1 MKTHF
6 ALRTIAAAIGTAT
19 LVMSMSLPVAA
30 QAQAAQAAQDAR
42 DAQIERKVA
51 ALMKQM
57 TVAEKV
63 GQLHQ
68 LSGRQFTGPTSS
80 DYADKLADIRSG
92 KVGSMLNVK
101 GVADTREIQTLALQ
115 SRLKIPLLFSLDVI
129 HGYQTVFPVPL
140 GESAS
145 WDMEAIELSA
155 HIAAREAAASGIHW
169 TFAPMVDVAR
179 DPRWGR
185 VMEGAGEDTFL
196 GSKIAAARVHGF
208 QGKKLGDTDTVM
220 ATAKHFAAY
229 GAAIAG
235 RDYNAVDMSD
245 QQLYAVY
252 LPPFKAAADAGA
264 ATFMNSFNTL
274 NGVPATGSAFLQ
286 RDILKGAWKYK
297 GFIVSD
303 WGSIREMVPHGYA
316 SDLSDAAVKAI
327 NAGSDMD
334 MEGYAYSKH
343 LEDAVKAGKVKMK
356 TLDDAVR
363 RVLVKKFELGLFDD
377 PYRYSDAAREK
388 AVLNDPS
395 HRAAALDVA
404 QKSIVL
410 LKNGAAG
417 TAVATAR
424 PLPLSRQAQRIAVIG
439 PLADAQRDLEGGWVV
454 QGERARVVSILDG
467 IRSHAGKSEVSY
479 VQGCASP
486 CAGTDGFAAAVA
498 AASKADVVVL
508 AVGETWDLSG
518 EAKSRT
524 DITLPGLQEQLFSAL
539 KATGKP
545 VVVVML
551 AGRPL
556 VFNTIADQADAIVYA
571 WFPGTEGGNAVANVL
586 FGDYNPSGKLP
597 ITFPRSVG
605 QIPLS
610 YAQYNT
616 GRPVTDEK
624 NVVYKSAY
632 IDSVNTPRY
641 AFGHGLSYT
650 GFKYSGIS
658 ISSDTMT
665 PGQTVTLS
673 FDLANTGKVEGTEIV
688 QFYLRDMVSSV
699 VRPLKELKG
708 FQKVHLKPG
717 EQRRISFAIDRNLLS
732 FYNSQLKWG
741 AEAGDFKL
749 MIGSASD
756 DIRLESSLKLTQ

>member
-1 MKTHF
+1 MKKQIMMR
-6 ALRTIAAAIGTAT
+6 ALAAAIGTAT
-19 LVMSMSLPVAA
+19 VMMANA
-30 QAQAAQAAQDAR
+30 Q

-68 LSGRQFTGPTSS
+68 ISGRQFTGPTSS
-80 DYADKLADIRSG
+80 EYADKLADIRNG

-101 GVADTREIQTLALQ
+101 GVADTREIQALALQ

-208 QGKKLGDTDTVM
+208 QGKKLGAADSVM

-235 RDYNAVDMSD
+235 RDYNAVDMSE
-245 QQLYAVY
+245 QQLFEVY

-274 NGVPATGSAFLQ
+274 NGIPATGSSFLQ

-303 WGSIREMVPHGYA
+303 WGSVREMVPHGYA
-316 SDLSDAAVKAI
+316 SDLADAGVKAI

-334 MEGYAYSKH
+334 MEGYAFSSH
-343 LEDAVKAGKVKMK
+343 LEDAVKSGKVKMQV
-356 TLDDAVR
+356 LDDAVHR
-363 RVLVKKFELGLFDD
+363 ILYKKFELGLFDD

-404 QKSIVL
+404 RKSMVL
-410 LKNGAAG
+410 LKNEGKL
-417 TAVATAR
+417 
-424 PLPLSRQAQRIAVIG
+424 LPLSREAKRIAVIG
-439 PLADAQRDLEGGWVV
+439 PLADARRDLEGGWVV
-454 QGERARVVSILDG
+454 QGERAKVVSILEG
-467 IRSHAGKSEVSY
+467 IRSHAGKAEVSY
-479 VQGCASP
+479 AQACASP
-486 CAGTDGFAAAVA
+486 CATGEGFADAVA
-498 AASKADVVVL
+498 AAAKADVIVL

-524 DITLPGLQEQLFSAL
+524 DITLPGKQEELFAAL

-545 VVVVML
+545 VAVVML

-556 VFNTIADQADAIVYA
+556 VFNTIADRADAILYA
-571 WFPGTEGGNAVANVL
+571 WFPGTEGGNAVADVL

-605 QIPLS
+605 QIPIS

-650 GFKYSGIS
+650 DFKYSGITLKG
-658 ISSDTMT
+658 D
-665 PGQTVTLS
+665 TLS
-673 FDLANTGKVEGTEIV
+673 FDLANTGKVGGTEIV
-688 QFYLRDMVSSV
+688 QLYLRDMVSSV

-708 FQKVHLKPG
+708 FQKITLKPG
-717 EQRRISFAIDRNLLS
+717 EQRRVSFTVDRELLS
-732 FYNSQLKWG
+732 FFNSRLKWG
-741 AEAGDFKL
+741 AEAGEFKL
-749 MIGSASD
+749 MVGSASD
-756 DIRLESSLKLTQ
+756 DIRLETTYTLK

>member
-1 MKTHF
+1 MKIQ
-6 ALRTIAAAIGTAT
+6 TIAAAI
-19 LVMSMSLPVAA
+19 SAA
-30 QAQAAQAAQDAR
+30 LAFSAHAQDA
-42 DAQIERKVA
+42 QIDRKVA
-51 ALMKQM
+51 ELMKQM

-80 DYADKLADIRSG
+80 EYASKLADIRAG
-92 KVGSMLNVK
+92 KVGSMLNVI
-101 GVADTREIQTLALQ
+101 GVADTREIQALALQ

-129 HGYQTVFPVPL
+129 HGYKTVFPVPL
-140 GESAS
+140 GEAAS
-145 WDMEAIELSA
+145 WDLDAIELSA
-155 HIAAREAAASGIHW
+155 HIAAKEAAAAGIHW

-185 VMEGAGEDTFL
+185 VMEGAGEDTYL
-196 GSKIAAARVHGF
+196 GSQIAVARVHGF
-208 QGKKLGDTDTVM
+208 QGKKLGATDSVM

-235 RDYNAVDMSD
+235 RDYNAVDMST
-245 QQLYAVY
+245 QQLYETY

-274 NGVPATGSAFLQ
+274 NGVPATGNAFLQ

-297 GFIVSD
+297 GFVVSD
-303 WGSIREMVPHGYA
+303 WGSVREMVPHGYA
-316 SDLSDAAVKAI
+316 ADLSAAAVKAI

-334 MEGYAYSKH
+334 MEGYAYTQH
-343 LEDAVKAGKVKMK
+343 LEAAVKAGKVKMA

-363 RVLVKKFELGLFDD
+363 RVLTKKFELGLFDD

-388 AVLNDPS
+388 TVLGDAS

-410 LKNGAAG
+410 LKNDS
-417 TAVATAR
+417 R
-424 PLPLSRQAQRIAVIG
+424 LLPLSREAKRIAVIG
-439 PLADAQRDLEGGWVV
+439 PLADSQRDLEGGWVV
-454 QGERARVVSILDG
+454 QGERARVVSIVEG
-467 IRSHAGKSEVSY
+467 MRSHAGKAEISY
-479 VQGCASP
+479 AQACAPGCAS
-486 CAGTDGFAAAVA
+486 AEGFADAVTTAAR
-498 AASKADVVVL
+498 SDVIVL
-508 AVGETWDLSG
+508 AVGETWDMSG

-524 DITLPGLQEQLFSAL
+524 DISLPGQQEALFNAL

-556 VFNTIADQADAIVYA
+556 VFNAIADKADAIVYA
-571 WFPGTEGGNAVANVL
+571 WFPGSEGGNAVANVL

-650 GFKYSGIS
+650 DFKYSGLTL
-658 ISSDTMT
+658 SSPAMSGKDK
-665 PGQTVTLS
+665 VTLS
-673 FDLANTGKVEGTEIV
+673 FDLANSGKVEGTEIV
-688 QFYLRDMVSSV
+688 QLYLRDMVSSV

-717 EQRRISFAIDRNLLS
+717 ETRRVSFTIDRDTLS
-732 FYNSQLKWG
+732 FFNSQLAWG

-749 MIGSASD
+749 MVGSASD
-756 DIRLESSLKLTQ
+756 DIRLESTLTLR

>member
-1 MKTHF
+1 MKT
-6 ALRTIAAAIGTAT
+6 LKIAAAI
-19 LVMSMSLPVAA
+19 SAA
-30 QAQAAQAAQDAR
+30 LALSAHAQDA
-42 DAQIERKVA
+42 QIDRKVTE
-51 ALMKQM
+51 LMKQM
-57 TVAEKV
+57 TVTEKV

-80 DYADKLADIRSG
+80 NYADKLADIRAG
-92 KVGSMLNVK
+92 KVGSMLNVT
-101 GVADTREIQTLALQ
+101 GVADTREIQALALQ

-129 HGYQTVFPVPL
+129 HGYKTVFPVPL
-140 GESAS
+140 GEAAS

-155 HIAAREAAASGIHW
+155 HIAAKEAAAAGIHW

-185 VMEGAGEDTFL
+185 VMEGAGEDTYL
-196 GSKIAAARVHGF
+196 GSQIAAARVHGF
-208 QGKKLGDTDTVM
+208 QGKQLGATDSVM

-229 GAAIAG
+229 GAALAG
-235 RDYNAVDMSD
+235 RDYNAVDMSE
-245 QQLYAVY
+245 QQLHEVY

-274 NGVPATGSAFLQ
+274 NGIPATGNAMLQ

-297 GFIVSD
+297 GFVVSD
-303 WGSIREMVPHGYA
+303 WGSVHEMVPHGYA
-316 SDLSDAAVKAI
+316 ADLSDAAVKAI

-334 MEGYAYSKH
+334 MEGYAYTQH
-343 LEDAVKAGKVKMK
+343 LEAAVKAGKVKMEV
-356 TLDDAVR
+356 LDDAVR
-363 RVLVKKFELGLFDD
+363 RVLTKKFELGLFDD

-388 AVLNDPS
+388 AVLGDAS

-410 LKNGAAG
+410 LKNENKL
-417 TAVATAR
+417 
-424 PLPLSRQAQRIAVIG
+424 LPLSREAKRIAVIG
-439 PLADAQRDLEGGWVV
+439 PLADSQRDLEGGWVV
-454 QGERARVVSILDG
+454 NGERAKVVSIVEG
-467 IRSHAGKSEVSY
+467 IRSHAGKAQISY
-479 VQGCASP
+479 AQACAPGCASS
-486 CAGTDGFAAAVA
+486 AGFADAVA
-498 AASKADVVVL
+498 TAARSDVIVL
-508 AVGETWDLSG
+508 AVGETWDMSG

-524 DITLPGLQEQLFSAL
+524 DITLPGQQEALFNAL

-556 VFNTIADQADAIVYA
+556 VFNTIADKADAIVYA
-571 WFPGTEGGNAVANVL
+571 WFPGSEGGNAVANVL

-616 GRPVTDEK
+616 GRPVLDEK
-624 NVVYKSAY
+624 NIVYRSAY

-650 GFKYSGIS
+650 DFKYSGLAL
-658 ISSDTMT
+658 SSTVMA
-665 PGQTVTLS
+665 GAQKVTLS
-673 FDLANTGKVEGTEIV
+673 FDLSNSGKVEGTEIA
-688 QFYLRDMVSSV
+688 QLYLRDMVSSV
-699 VRPLKELKG
+699 VRPVKELKG
-708 FQKVHLKPG
+708 FQKVRLKPG
-717 EQRRISFAIDRNLLS
+717 ETRRVSFTIDRDTLS
-732 FYNSQLKWG
+732 FFNRDLKWG
-741 AEAGDFKL
+741 AEPGEFKL
-749 MIGSASD
+749 MVGSASD
-756 DIRLESSLKLTQ
+756 DIRLEGTLQLTQ